1 MFLLLIS
8 TSLLGCGLTA
18 YVPGTPGSAWS
29 REEIL
34 AVKAKIRRTF
44 KLGGGMAR
52 EARKGILKS
61 QKRQYYFLHDSSISL
76 VLGIPVRVPGENGGG
91 YNAPKVLRL
100 AFHDC
105 LKYEDGSGGCDGC
118 LNWDGVGVLYDKFKQ
133 RLYPDRVATDNN
145 GLTNAVE
152 VLEAIYTDPAF
163 PNRAPVLEQSL
174 KESGKSRADLWSLA
188 GIVAVEYGIETNNLK
203 VVFFKLI

>member
-1 MFLLLIS
+1 MRPGPGRRFWQSRPRSGAPSNWAAAWRGRLVKVSLYPYIFKTSVLL
-8 TSLLGCGLTA
+8 A
-18 YVPGTPGSAWS
+18 A
-29 REEIL
+29 
-34 AVKAKIRRTF
+34 
-44 KLGGGMAR
+44 
-52 EARKGILKS
+52 
-61 QKRQYYFLHDSSISL
+61 SSISI
-76 VLGIPVRVPGENGGG
+76 VLGTPVLGDNGGG

-152 VLEAIYTDPAF
+152 VLEAIYTDPVF
-163 PNRAPVLEQSL
+163 PGLSPVLEQSL
-174 KESGKSRADLWSLA
+174 QESGKSRADLWSLA
-188 GIVAVEYGIETNNLK
+188 GITAVEYTMETNNLK
-203 VVFFKLI
+203 VAFHLTLRIVVTIIYLFYLYVN